1 MEITELKSTIIK
13 LKNNDKL
20 PKKKKP
26 LVYGLSSKM
35 IIKEDK
41 NQ

>member
-20 PKKKKP
+20 PKKT
-26 LVYGLSSKM
+26 LVYGLSGKM